1 MKYRSLA
8 IVFLFSCLLVTMYGC
23 KKENDHTD
31 VTFVN
36 HINAPIT
43 LDIYGSKDDYNEN
56 KNRIMRKV
64 LQYNEVLV
72 MPNEELPANKTY
84 YADWYDDN
92 HFYNNWFNDATKPER
107 AFVAFTTTPGKNT
120 FYIEPD
126 TKGNAK
132 TVFLDKTA
140 TRTAWKAVDAFQG
153 SAATTYVSV
162 WNDLTENE
170 RVHEITVRKDFTAL
184 YSYMDSVS
192 GPSTKTYEFK
202 VHNADMGYI
211 ELLNSNTSYLQ
222 AGFLPTST
230 KPGYV
235 TTSTDSIM
243 ALLPTSDYY
252 FMMVKQK

>member
-1 MKYRSLA
+1 MNRNLA
-8 IVFLFSCLLVTMYGC
+8 ITFLFSCLLLATHGC
-23 KKENDHTD
+23 KKENEHTD
-31 VTFVN
+31 VTLIN
-36 HINAPIT
+36 HINTPIT
-43 LDIYGSKDDYNEN
+43 FDIYGSKDDYNEG

-72 MPNEELPANKTY
+72 MTKEELPANKTY

-92 HFYNNWFNDATKPER
+92 HFYNNWFNDASKPER

-132 TVFLDKTA
+132 TVFLDKTG
-140 TRTAWKAVDAFQG
+140 TSTNWKAVDAFQG

-170 RVHEITVRKDFTAL
+170 RVHEVSVRKDFTAL
-184 YSYMDSVS
+184 YSYLDTL
-192 GPSTKTYEFK
+192 GTPNTKTYEFK

-211 ELLNSNTSYLQ
+211 ELLNSNGSYLQ
-222 AGFLPTST
+222 AGSLPVST

-235 TTSTDSIM
+235 STSTDSIM

-252 FMMVKQK
+252 FMLVKQK